1 MWSEIFGMFEYL
13 YKVDWVAET
22 SEELF
27 AKYGKEN
34 FLMVL
39 EAYEQDVAMVDDR
52 EQWFS
57 DLKIIAEKVGY
68 EGDNE

>member
-1 MWSEIFGMFEYL
+1 
-13 YKVDWVAET
+13 
-22 SEELF
+22 
-27 AKYGKEN
+27 
-34 FLMVL
+34 MVL